1 MFNQSNTFQIPKW
14 FLGAAAFLSGLAH
27 SQWCRPQLLHNL
39 LGHGPWWRWA
49 VKWEKRLSKTWKEIR
64 KMENT
69 RFGDGLLSAFAV
81 ILHPRPCLEEPW
93 SSVLHFPALAAISYQ
108 DLADRSCHYDA
119 LCSEIP
125 TPQHQIQPQK
135 HKKPWFISYFL
146 AVVQALTSGQQS
158 FCSATHC
165 KGCRQKLLQTN
176 LLSRRPQWQL
186 LVEGWVRTVAWLWHT
201 VTFYL
206 ESWLGNHP
214 PFESLRIQIRPENGS
229 AAVSVKSSRRGRAKH
244 PLFWSRFRILAFCEV
259 SLPRRKSSRLVM
271 MSSFA
276 FVCSPYDFPKAF
288 KFKCHGFHM
297 LRHRSPAI
305 EIQHSPQSG
314 PFDLD
319 GLVYWFGAPMFVLW
333 NILRM
338 CRVVI
343 FDLHPPLPHHKASAM
358 CLWFCKAPPATDA
371 QVQHGWQG
379 WQGQK
384 VS

>member
-1 MFNQSNTFQIPKW
+1 MISWSSHILVRPGPQPVMPAATAPQSSRSWSLVALGCEVGEKIVKNMETNKKHGKHQVWGW
-14 FLGAAAFLSGLAH
+14 F
-27 SQWCRPQLLHNL
+27 
-39 LGHGPWWRWA
+39 
-49 VKWEKRLSKTWKEIR
+49 
-64 KMENT
+64 
-69 RFGDGLLSAFAV
+69 AFAV
-81 ILHPRPCLEEPW
+81 ILHPEPSLEEPW

-158 FCSATHC
+158 FCSATRC

-214 PFESLRIQIRPENGS
+214 PFESLRIQIRPENES
-229 AAVSVKSSRRGRAKH
+229 ASVSVKTSRRGRAKH

-271 MSSFA
+271 MSSFP
-276 FVCSPYDFPKAF
+276 FVCSPYDFPNAF
-288 KFKCHGFHM
+288 KFKCHGF
-297 LRHRSPAI
+297 LLCI
-305 EIQHSPQSG
+305 E
-314 PFDLD
+314 
-319 GLVYWFGAPMFVLW
+319 
-333 NILRM
+333 
-338 CRVVI
+338 
-343 FDLHPPLPHHKASAM
+343 
-358 CLWFCKAPPATDA
+358 
-371 QVQHGWQG
+371 
-379 WQGQK
+379 
-384 VS
+384 